1 MQRRLREAHPM
12 FESMKTLPGGT
23 ERPLIQHIFSRF
35 LLSKEES
42 AELFPDHLNNL
53 TEKQTKSWD
62 SVFTPDLEPIL
73 ESLGKDL

>member
-1 MQRRLREAHPM
+1 M

-35 LLSKEES
+35 LLSQQES
-42 AELFPDHLNNL
+42 AQLYPEGLNNL
-53 TEKQTKSWD
+53 TEKQMKSWD